1 MTIALRISLLLLCGC
16 GLALPGYAQQYPPV
30 ADTYPGYECNTWYG
44 LLAPAGTAPALVTRL
59 NTELNR
65 VSADT
70 AISQRLIDHGVEPM
84 PGTPAQLRDQ
94 IVSETERWRG
104 VIKKAGITPESV
116 Q

>member
-1 MTIALRISLLLLCGC
+1 M
-16 GLALPGYAQQYPPV
+16 
-30 ADTYPGYECNTWYG
+30 
-44 LLAPAGTAPALVTRL
+44 TRL

-65 VSADT
+65 VLADP
-70 AISQRLIDHGVEPM
+70 AVAQRLIDQVVEPM